1 MFLEKIDLTNQSLQS
16 FVNSQIEKICL
27 VSLLSNTSRDA
38 EKDQDLQVQPFVAAL
53 KNQKLWGHFRMYNA
67 NVDVMKIVIEKR
79 IVGRALES
87 GVSRARDE
95 CFFYGSSAFARNGVY
110 ASCVCL
116 LSRANR
122 FFLPDG

>member
-1 MFLEKIDLTNQSLQS
+1 
-16 FVNSQIEKICL
+16 
-27 VSLLSNTSRDA
+27 
-38 EKDQDLQVQPFVAAL
+38 
-53 KNQKLWGHFRMYNA
+53 MYNA
-67 NVDVMKIVIEKR
+67 DVDVMKIVIEKR

-87 GVSRARDE
+87 GVSRARDG
-95 CFFYGSSAFARNGVY
+95 CIFYGSSAFARNEVY